1 MARESL
7 EHSFIPGASL
17 WSGGRSDGR
26 ELRRAAACAD
36 EKATSDRVSGGC
48 EKLIGGNERARVQ
61 WQLERA
67 FAEFEKK
74 F

>member
-36 EKATSDRVSGGC
+36 EKTSGSRVSGKC
-48 EKLIGGNERARVQ
+48 EKFMGANERARVQ
-61 WQLERA
+61 WQLEKA
-67 FAEFEKK
+67 FTEFEKNY
-74 F
+74 